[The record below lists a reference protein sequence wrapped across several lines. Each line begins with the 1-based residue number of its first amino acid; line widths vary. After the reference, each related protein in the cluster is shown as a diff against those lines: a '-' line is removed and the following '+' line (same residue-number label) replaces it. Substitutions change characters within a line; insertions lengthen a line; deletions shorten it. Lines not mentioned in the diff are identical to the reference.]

1 MSASRWR
8 STIIWPDDEETPK
21 GSVSLVNEMEYYYRD
36 AMALYFEEHRDE
48 AVDVQLEGRIRD
60 LAKEQ

>member
-1 MSASRWR
+1 MNCY
-8 STIIWPDDEETPK
+8 DEETPK
-21 GSVSLVNEMEYYYRD
+21 GSVSLVNETEYYYRD

-60 LAKEQ
+60 LAQEQ